1 MQVPV
6 LARLVANCYTLLYF
20 ALLYHGSARRNSWV
34 TSTQRHD
41 DHAFQMAIARTP
53 VSGCNHLTI
62 FVQANLHPVRNHTSN
77 KVAHHTTLLYSPL
90 SQIKIITLVFVTL
103 SIILSVTSHQQKLP
117 FWTWHWIHAVKHNI
131 TFQLKLQK
139 LQELC
144 LFNALTFLMKGH
156 LALFE
161 NFFKWDFTWRSK
173 TNGAIKDMKN
183 ELTLPRGWP
192 AALFVGDAAE
202 VPYRRL
208 ASFSIS
214 MIRVANSR
222 LLNFANFCRPCHTEI
237 TTDMH
242 IRAPKGQLKIQQVC
256 SHNTFLKNEKYVRDI
271 IQDCCRQW
279 NHLIACSR
287 IFRIRWQKWNCLSV
301 ADQHW
306 TMVLSGQ
313 PNCQI
318 STSTHH
324 TTHKDHYCSY
334 HAMD

>member
-41 DHAFQMAIARTP
+41 NHAFQMATARTP

-139 LQELC
+139 LQELR

-156 LALFE
+156 LACLKTPSSGTLHGDQRQME
-161 NFFKWDFTWRSK
+161 QSK
-173 TNGAIKDMKN
+173 TWKMN
-183 ELTLPRGWP
+183 LRYL
-192 AALFVGDAAE
+192 
-202 VPYRRL
+202 
-208 ASFSIS
+208 
-214 MIRVANSR
+214 
-222 LLNFANFCRPCHTEI
+222 
-237 TTDMH
+237 
-242 IRAPKGQLKIQQVC
+242 
-256 SHNTFLKNEKYVRDI
+256 
-271 IQDCCRQW
+271 
-279 NHLIACSR
+279 
-287 IFRIRWQKWNCLSV
+287 V
-301 ADQHW
+301 ADQ
-306 TMVLSGQ
+306 Q
-313 PNCQI
+313 
-318 STSTHH
+318 
-324 TTHKDHYCSY
+324 HYLLVTQLKY
-334 HAMD
+334 HIDV